1 VHVVSATSNSGDRSR
16 VARLLPQGNVEG
28 SIYGVILVSSLIAT
42 LNPENDVAVTMGAIA
57 ITTAVFA
64 LAHAW
69 AHAMSHAAETRVGV
83 DRRVLLRSLAHEWA
97 IVQAAAPV
105 LLALIPVAL
114 GWYDQ
119 VTGLWIGL
127 GCNIVLLLIWGA
139 GVRELAGGT
148 RTQMLIS
155 ALASGSLGL
164 LLAGLK
170 VIVH

>member
-1 VHVVSATSNSGDRSR
+1 MGVVSASSDSTTTRGI
-16 VARLLPQGNVEG
+16 ARLLPKGNVEG

-42 LNPENDVAVTMGAIA
+42 LSPENDVGVTMAAIA
-57 ITTAVFA
+57 VTTAVFA

-69 AHAMSHAAETRVGV
+69 AHAVSHAAEIHAPI
-83 DRRVLLRSLAHEWA
+83 DRRVLLRSLGHEWA
-97 IVQAAAPV
+97 IVQAAGPV

-119 VTGLWIGL
+119 TTGLWIGL
-127 GCNIVLLLIWGA
+127 CCNIVLLLIWGA

-148 RTQMLIS
+148 RMQMLLS

-164 LLAGLK
+164 LLAALK
-170 VIVH
+170 VLVH